1 MTDEQ
6 NAFRKMTFFDHLREL
21 RTRLIKATVFTGFVV
36 LICVFFQKEWVDIVL
51 KPHFWAMDYLR
62 AHDII
67 IKNPNLVAIKYTE
80 KVIVYFKIAIYA
92 GLVLSSPYILCQLW
106 GFISPALK
114 EKEKKTII
122 YYAFASF
129 ALFFIGVLFGYF
141 FAIPYTLQFL
151 AGFEAGVIDNFF
163 SLSAYVSL
171 FFLLTIIMGAAF
183 EMPLIMLFL
192 SKIGL
197 VSPKT
202 YSSKRRHAVVIIL
215 IVAAVLTPPD
225 PVSMI
230 FMAVPM
236 LILYEI
242 GIILAK
248 IVYKG

>member
-6 NAFRKMTFFDHLREL
+6 NIFRNMTFWDHLREL
-21 RTRLIKATVFTGFVV
+21 RVRLIKASIFTGFIV
-36 LICVFFQKEWVDIVL
+36 LICVCFQNAWVDIVL

-62 AHDII
+62 ANGITV
-67 IKNPNLVAIKYTE
+67 KNPNLVALKYTE

-92 GLVLSSPYILCQLW
+92 GLILSAPYILCQLW

-114 EKEKKTII
+114 EKEKNTIV
-122 YYAFASF
+122 YYACASF
-129 ALFFIGVLFGYF
+129 GLFLTGVLFGYF

-151 AGFEAGVIDNFF
+151 AGFQVDIIDNFF
-163 SLSAYVSL
+163 GFSEYVSL

-183 EMPLIMLFL
+183 ELPLIMLAL
-192 SKIGL
+192 SKLGL

-202 YSSKRRHAVVIIL
+202 YSSKRRHAIVIIL

-225 PVSMI
+225 PISMI

-236 LILYEI
+236 LVLYEI